1 MALITLPWVAF
12 VIEGTYNALPLSGSV
27 SAASDL
33 WEGFLGEVGVAAFQ
47 GLIVGAVTGLVFKMA
62 TNLLKWFI
70 LIEFA
75 LLKWLESRGIVAV
88 DWERITLGM
97 VDIGIDAT
105 AQSQSI
111 LVSISEMGTFGLGFL
126 AGFAAVERFKPK

>member
-1 MALITLPWVAF
+1 
-12 VIEGTYNALPLSGSV
+12 V

-47 GLIVGAVTGLVFKMA
+47 GLIVGVIPGLVFKMA

-75 LLKWLESRGIVAV
+75 LLKWLESRGIVVV
-88 DWERITLGM
+88 DWERLTLGAI
-97 VDIGIDAT
+97 DIGIDAT
-105 AQSQSI
+105 TQSQSI
-111 LVSISEMGTFGLGFL
+111 LVSISEMGTFGVGFF
-126 AGFAAVERFKPK
+126 AGFAVVERFKPK

>member
-1 MALITLPWVAF
+1 MGGLCHRGA
-12 VIEGTYNALPLSGSV
+12 YNALPRSGSV

-111 LVSISEMGTFGLGFL
+111 LVSISEMGTFGMGFF

>member
-1 MALITLPWVAF
+1 MTAV
-12 VIEGTYNALPLSGSV
+12 
-27 SAASDL
+27 SDL
-33 WEGFLGEVGVAAFQ
+33 WEGFLGDVGVAAFQ
-47 GLIVGAVTGLVFKMA
+47 GLIVGVVTGLVFKMA

-75 LLKWLESRGIVAV
+75 LLKWLESRGIVVV
-88 DWERITLGM
+88 DWERLTLGM
-97 VDIGIDAT
+97 IDIGIDAT
-105 AQSQSI
+105 AHSQSI

>member
-1 MALITLPWVAF
+1 MLCSRNR
-12 VIEGTYNALPLSGSV
+12 EGYNALPRSHSV
-27 SAASDL
+27 SVASSL
-33 WEGFLGEVGVAAFQ
+33 WEGFLGEVGVASFQ
-47 GLIVGAVTGLVFKMA
+47 GLLVGAVTGVVFKIV

-75 LLKWLESRGIVAV
+75 LLKWLESRGIVVV
-88 DWERITLGM
+88 DWERLTLGI

-111 LVSISEMGTFGLGFL
+111 LVSISEMGTFGLGFFT
-126 AGFAAVERFKPK
+126 GFAAMERFKLK

>member
-1 MALITLPWVAF
+1 MPRSW
-12 VIEGTYNALPLSGSV
+12 SV

-33 WEGFLGEVGVAAFQ
+33 WDGFLGEVGVAAFQ
-47 GLIVGAVTGLVFKMA
+47 GFIVGVVTGLVFKMA

-88 DWERITLGM
+88 DWERITLGV

-111 LVSISEMGTFGLGFL
+111 LVSISEMGTFGLGFF

>member
-111 LVSISEMGTFGLGFL
+111 LVSISEMGTFGLGFF
-126 AGFAAVERFKPK
+126 AGFTAVERFKPK

>member
-1 MALITLPWVAF
+1 M
-12 VIEGTYNALPLSGSV
+12 

-47 GLIVGAVTGLVFKMA
+47 GLVIGAITGLVFKMA
-62 TNLLKWFI
+62 TKLLKWFI

-75 LLKWLESRGIVAV
+75 LLKWLESRGIVVV
-88 DWERITLGM
+88 DWERLTLGAFDM
-97 VDIGIDAT
+97 GIDAT

-111 LVSISEMGTFGLGFL
+111 LVSVSEMGTFGLGFF

>member
-1 MALITLPWVAF
+1 MS
-12 VIEGTYNALPLSGSV
+12 E
-27 SAASDL
+27 ASDL

-47 GLIVGAVTGLVFKMA
+47 GLIVGVITGLVFKMA

-75 LLKWLESRGIVAV
+75 LLKWLESRGIVVV
-88 DWERITLGM
+88 DWERLTLGAI
-97 VDIGIDAT
+97 DIGIDAT

-111 LVSISEMGTFGLGFL
+111 LVSISEMGTFGLGFF